1 MMSNLYMLSPKVL
14 HGIFEIFMALV
25 LSHLI
30 ETCSKDNSKS
40 QNVCFIQRISAQ
52 HKPTAMYSAS
62 TIDKATEFC
71 FLLTIDS
78 ECPKK

>member
-1 MMSNLYMLSPKVL
+1 M
-14 HGIFEIFMALV
+14 GFFEMFITLV

-30 ETCSKDNSKS
+30 GTCLKNKLKS
-40 QNVCFIQRISAQ
+40 LSVYFIQRICAQ

-62 TIDKATEFC
+62 AIDKATEFC